1 MNKKNNL
8 TILAVDL
15 NHTLIK
21 TDMIHL
27 GIKYILK
34 YKILLV
40 ISLLITFIF
49 KGKPGAKKFLYD
61 NTIIDITKLPYNN
74 DVISYIN
81 ISKQEYDLIILISGS
96 YYKYVQLI
104 SNYLN
109 IFDEA
114 VGTTDNYNMISF
126 NKVTYLRNKYP
137 NVTFDYIG
145 DSKKDIPIW
154 NLSRKA
160 LVVKRGNILRHIKNL
175 DFKVISHIN

>member
-1 MNKKNNL
+1 M
-8 TILAVDL
+8 
-15 NHTLIK
+15 
-21 TDMIHL
+21 
-27 GIKYILK
+27 
-34 YKILLV
+34 
-40 ISLLITFIF
+40 
-49 KGKPGAKKFLYD
+49 
-61 NTIIDITKLPYNN
+61 PYNN

-145 DSKKDIPIW
+145 IVKKTS
-154 NLSRKA
+154 LYGTYLESS
-160 LVVKRGNILRHIKNL
+160 VVKRGNILRHIKNL